1 MARTMR
7 TFFDV
12 NAEHPDEFIL
22 LDVSESH
29 HLTKVLRL
37 TEGDEIEALDGK
49 GCKYKTKIASIERK
63 FVKLQILEKEFFN
76 DSQLNFH
83 LAIALLKGNRW
94 EDMIRPLTELGVS
107 RLTPLHTDRSESK
120 IEGRKQDMKI
130 KKWERVAIDAC
141 KQSGNP
147 WIPIFDNP
155 QTLSSLIQDHAKGEN
170 VFLGSLSS
178 GARPFKDFKLENQ
191 KNITILIGPEGGWSA
206 EEENLAKSNGIK
218 FFSLGL
224 NTLRVET
231 AALSAL
237 AVARESFLL

>member
-1 MARTMR
+1 MR

-37 TEGDEIEALDGK
+37 TEGDEVEALDGK
-49 GCKYKTKIASIERK
+49 GGKYKTKIASIESK
-63 FVKLQILEKEFFN
+63 YVKLQIVEKEFFN
-76 DSQLNFH
+76 NSNLNFR

-107 RLTPLHTDRSESK
+107 RLTPLLTERSESK
-120 IEGRKQDMKI
+120 IEEKKQGMKI

-147 WIPIFDNP
+147 WMPIFDNP
-155 QTLSSLIQDHAKGEN
+155 QTLPFFFKDHAN
-170 VFLGSLSS
+170 
-178 GARPFKDFKLENQ
+178 D
-191 KNITILIGPEGGWSA
+191 
-206 EEENLAKSNGIK
+206 
-218 FFSLGL
+218 
-224 NTLRVET
+224 
-231 AALSAL
+231 
-237 AVARESFLL
+237 

>member
-1 MARTMR
+1 MR

-37 TEGDEIEALDGK
+37 TEGDEVEALDGK
-49 GCKYKTKIASIERK
+49 GGKYKTKIASIESK
-63 FVKLQILEKEFFN
+63 SVKLQIVEKEFFN
-76 DSQLNFH
+76 NSNLNFR

-107 RLTPLHTDRSESK
+107 RLTPLLTERSESK
-120 IEGRKQDMKI
+120 IEEKKQGMKI

-147 WIPIFDNP
+147 WMPIFDNP
-155 QTLSSLIQDHAKGEN
+155 QTLPFFFKDHANDEN
-170 VFLGSLSS
+170 IFLGSLSPT
-178 GARPFKDFKLENQ
+178 AQPFKEFKLENQ
-191 KNITILIGPEGGWSA
+191 QNITVLIGPEGGWSH

-218 FFSLGL
+218 FFSLGQH
-224 NTLRVET
+224 TLRVET